1 MSSFSSS
8 GTPLIVTGNVT
19 LYDTGSFSISGQG
32 YVQILPGASLTLYV
46 GGSMSIAGNGVL
58 NGTGFAGNFSVLGLS
73 GCTSIS
79 YSGNAAF
86 NGTVYAPSASVTIH
100 GNGDIFGA
108 IIAKSATLTGN
119 ANLHYPVEL
128 AQVGGLIATKWVEN

>member
-1 MSSFSSS
+1 M
-8 GTPLIVTGNVT
+8 IITGNVT

-32 YVQILPGASLTLYV
+32 YVQLMPGASLTLYV

-58 NGTGFAGNFSVLGLS
+58 NGTGFAGNFNILGLS

-86 NGTVYAPSASVTIH
+86 NGTVYAPSADVTVH

-119 ANLHYPVEL
+119 ASFHYPVEL
-128 AQVGGLIATKWVEN
+128 AKLGGLVATGWKEL